1 AGVAPEA
8 ITLLCPPS
16 SDSRQTW
23 IEDLPEEFEEI
34 RLEIHDPADRRRL
47 SYLATTKQ
55 GRRVYLNRTA
65 VDADQLVILSGRR
78 YDPLLGHGG
87 AEGAIFPALG
97 DIETQQATLAQLS
110 MEPADSGRWPARAG
124 GAGVVRLRG
133 AA

>member
-34 RLEIHDPADRRRL
+34 RLEIHDPADRLRL

-65 VDADQLVILSGRR
+65 VDADQLVVLARRR
-78 YDPLLGHGG
+78 YDPLLGYGG
-87 AEGAIFPALG
+87 SEGAIYPVLG
-97 DIETQQATLAQLS
+97 DEATRQEMGGRLSLA
-110 MEPADSGRWPARAG
+110 PPGDTPWPVRREALEVAWLL
-124 GAGVVRLRG
+124 GA
-133 AA
+133 